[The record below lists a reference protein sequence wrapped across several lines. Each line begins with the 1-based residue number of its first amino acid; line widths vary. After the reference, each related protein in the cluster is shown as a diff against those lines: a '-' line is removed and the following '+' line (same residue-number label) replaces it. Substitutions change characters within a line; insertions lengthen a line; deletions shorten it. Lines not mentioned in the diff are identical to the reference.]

1 MNGIVNVLKPT
12 GMTSHDVISRLRR
25 ITSIKKIGHAG
36 TLDPNASGVLPVCI
50 GKATRLSDYLM
61 DYDKEYIFEL
71 KLGLMTDTYDIYGK
85 IVSEN
90 SDLEAFAHE
99 TVLTVVQSFEGES
112 WQTPPIYS
120 ALKVE
125 GKKLYE
131 YARQD
136 TAVDIKKRKINVKKI
151 ELLEYSFPSV
161 RIKATVTKG
170 TYIRSICHDIGLAL
184 GTNAVMV
191 ILVRTASKNLSI
203 NDSYTLEQIDDMFR
217 LDDLSF
223 LMNYDE
229 VLKLESV
236 YLDDDSLNKLKN
248 GVKIPSNKFESYP
261 QIFYIRNME
270 STILGIGDIVDMTY
284 VKFKKLLT

>member
-71 KLGLMTDTYDIYGK
+71 KLGIMTDTYDIYGK
-85 IVSEN
+85 IVSEDK
-90 SDLEAFAHE
+90 DLEAFKHE
-99 TVLTVVQSFEGES
+99 TISAVVKSFEGES

-120 ALKVE
+120 ALKVD

-136 TAVDIKKRKINVKKI
+136 NAVEIKKRKINIKKI
-151 ELLEYSFPSV
+151 DLLDYSFPSV

-184 GTNAVMV
+184 STNAVMV

-229 VLKLESV
+229 VLNLQSV
-236 YLDDDSLNKLKN
+236 FLDEDSLGKLKN

-270 STILGIGDIVDMTY
+270 STILGIGEIVDMTY
-284 VKFKKLLT
+284 VKFKKLLI

>member
-1 MNGIVNVLKPT
+1 
-12 GMTSHDVISRLRR
+12 MTSHDVISRLRR
-25 ITSIKKIGHAG
+25 ITSIKRIGHAG

-85 IVSEN
+85 TIREDNELRDPGQERVS
-90 SDLEAFAHE
+90 D
-99 TVLTVVQSFEGES
+99 VIKSFEGES
-112 WQTPPIYS
+112 WQIPPIYS

-125 GKKLYE
+125 GRKLYE

-136 TAVDIKKRKINVKKI
+136 IAVDIKKRKIDIRKI
-151 ELLEYSFPSV
+151 ELLDYSFPSI
-161 RIKATVTKG
+161 RIKATVSKG

-191 ILVRTASKNLSI
+191 TLVRTASKNLSV

-217 LDDLSF
+217 LGDLSF
-223 LMNYDE
+223 LLSFDT
-229 VLKLESV
+229 VLKLESM
-236 YLDDDSLNKLKN
+236 YLDDDCLGKLMN
-248 GVKIPSNKFESYP
+248 GVRIPLDNSEKHPE
-261 QIFYIRNME
+261 IFYIRNME
-270 STILGIGDIVDMTY
+270 STILGIGEIVDKTY
-284 VKFKKLLT
+284 VKFKKLLI

>member
-71 KLGLMTDTYDIYGK
+71 KLGLLTDTYDIYGK
-85 IVSEN
+85 IVSED
-90 SDLEAFAHE
+90 SDLEAFTHE

-136 TAVDIKKRKINVKKI
+136 TAVDIKKRKINLKKI

-248 GVKIPSNKFESYP
+248 GVKIPSKKCKIYP

-270 STILGIGDIVDMTY
+270 STILGIGEIVDMTY

>member
-1 MNGIVNVLKPT
+1 
-12 GMTSHDVISRLRR
+12 
-25 ITSIKKIGHAG
+25 
-36 TLDPNASGVLPVCI
+36 
-50 GKATRLSDYLM
+50 
-61 DYDKEYIFEL
+61 
-71 KLGLMTDTYDIYGK
+71 MTDTYDIYGK
-85 IVSEN
+85 TIIEDKEFQDPGHEKVS
-90 SDLEAFAHE
+90 D
-99 TVLTVVQSFEGES
+99 VIKSFEGES
-112 WQTPPIYS
+112 WQIPPIYS

-136 TAVDIKKRKINVKKI
+136 VAVDIKKRRIDIKKI

-184 GTNAVMV
+184 GTHAVMA

-223 LMNYDE
+223 LLGFDT
-229 VLKLESV
+229 VLKLESM
-236 YLDDDSLNKLKN
+236 YFDDDRLGKLMN
-248 GVKIPSNKFESYP
+248 GVRIPLDKSEDYPES
-261 QIFYIRNME
+261 FYIRNME
-270 STILGIGDIVDMTY
+270 STILGIGEIIDKTY
-284 VKFKKLLT
+284 IKFKKLLI

>member
-136 TAVDIKKRKINVKKI
+136 TAVDIKKRKINV
-151 ELLEYSFPSV
+151 
-161 RIKATVTKG
+161 
-170 TYIRSICHDIGLAL
+170 
-184 GTNAVMV
+184 
-191 ILVRTASKNLSI
+191 
-203 NDSYTLEQIDDMFR
+203 
-217 LDDLSF
+217 
-223 LMNYDE
+223 
-229 VLKLESV
+229 
-236 YLDDDSLNKLKN
+236 
-248 GVKIPSNKFESYP
+248 
-261 QIFYIRNME
+261 
-270 STILGIGDIVDMTY
+270 
-284 VKFKKLLT
+284 

>member
-25 ITSIKKIGHAG
+25 ITSIKRIGHAG

-85 IVSEN
+85 TIREDNELRDPGQERVS
-90 SDLEAFAHE
+90 D
-99 TVLTVVQSFEGES
+99 VIKSFEGES
-112 WQTPPIYS
+112 WQIPPIYS

-125 GKKLYE
+125 GRKLYE

-136 TAVDIKKRKINVKKI
+136 IAVDIKKRKIDIRKI
-151 ELLEYSFPSV
+151 ELLDYSFPSI
-161 RIKATVTKG
+161 RIKATVSKG

-191 ILVRTASKNLSI
+191 TLVRTASKNLSV

-217 LDDLSF
+217 LGDLSF
-223 LMNYDE
+223 LLSFDT
-229 VLKLESV
+229 VLKLESM
-236 YLDDDSLNKLKN
+236 YLDDDCLGKLMN
-248 GVKIPSNKFESYP
+248 GVRIPLDNSEKHPE
-261 QIFYIRNME
+261 IFYIRNME
-270 STILGIGDIVDMTY
+270 STILGIGEIVDKTY
-284 VKFKKLLT
+284 VKFKKLLI

>member
-85 IVSEN
+85 IIIEDKEFLDPGHEKVS
-90 SDLEAFAHE
+90 D
-99 TVLTVVQSFEGES
+99 VIKSFGGES

-125 GKKLYE
+125 GRKLYE

-136 TAVDIKKRKINVKKI
+136 VAVDIKKRRIDIKKI
-151 ELLEYSFPSV
+151 ELLEYSFPLV

-184 GTNAVMV
+184 GTNAVMA

-223 LMNYDE
+223 LLSFDT
-229 VLKLESV
+229 VLKLESM
-236 YLDDDSLNKLKN
+236 YLDDDCLGKLMN
-248 GVKIPSNKFESYP
+248 GVRIPLDKSENYPES
-261 QIFYIRNME
+261 FYIRNME
-270 STILGIGDIVDMTY
+270 STILGIGEIIDKTY
-284 VKFKKLLT
+284 VKFKKLLI

>member
-12 GMTSHDVISRLRR
+12 GMTSHDVVSRLRR

-85 IVSEN
+85 TISEDNELKDPGYEKVSDVIN
-90 SDLEAFAHE
+90 SFA
-99 TVLTVVQSFEGES
+99 GES
-112 WQTPPIYS
+112 WQIPPIYS

-125 GKKLYE
+125 GRKLYE

-136 TAVDIKKRKINVKKI
+136 IAVDIKKRKINIKSI
-151 ELLEYSFPSV
+151 ELLDYSFPSI
-161 RIKATVTKG
+161 RIKAVVTKG

-191 ILVRTASKNLSI
+191 ILVRTASKSMSI
-203 NDSYTLEQIDDMFR
+203 NDSFTLEQIDDMFR

-223 LMNYDE
+223 LMSFDS
-229 VLKLESV
+229 VLKLKSI
-236 YLDDDSLNKLKN
+236 YLDDDSLSKLMN
-248 GVKIPSNKFESYP
+248 GVKMPLDKNENYP
-261 QIFYIRNME
+261 EIFYIRNKE
-270 STILGIGDIVDMTY
+270 STILGIGEITDKTY
-284 VKFKKLLT
+284 VKFKKLLI